1 MSGHPALNLS
11 GELHLTRR
19 ILPMRGL
26 THGIE
31 WSSGVACA
39 SMLLEYHGLLC
50 GRTQDEV
57 GMIVNSMF
65 AFPYAEIHPDRMAEF
80 LRAEG
85 LSVTAGESGNI
96 ELICDAIDA
105 GRPALILD
113 SSGGGGWRLAV
124 GYEQPCG
131 IDGRGEG
138 KIFLADRE
146 RLSAE
151 SVSDFHSL
159 WHEDLL
165 FERTRE
171 KFYILAVP

>member
-19 ILPMRGL
+19 ILPMRGPA
-26 THGIE
+26 HGVE

-39 SMLLEYHGLLC
+39 SMLLEYHGLMYD
-50 GRTQDEV
+50 RTEEEV
-57 GMIVNSMF
+57 GMIMNSMF
-65 AFPYAEIHPDRMAEF
+65 ASPYAETHPDRMVEF

-85 LSVTAGESGNI
+85 LSVISGESGDI

-105 GRPALILD
+105 GRPALVLH
-113 SSGGGGWRLAV
+113 SSRGGGWRLAV
-124 GYEQPCG
+124 GYELPA
-131 IDGRGEG
+131 IVDGRDAG

-146 RLSAE
+146 CLTAE
-151 SVSDFHSL
+151 GAPEFHSL
-159 WHEDLL
+159 WHEGIL

-171 KFYILAVP
+171 RYYILAMP